1 MAELRENGPYIWI
14 TWLTKLL
21 TGEQSCEWAAWFRAH
36 HESRSWERMPD
47 PFDQTRWLM
56 EHTARA
62 VEVREQWEA
71 DCYRVFTE
79 GQNAFALRG
88 QSATLGG
95 KPDLVA
101 VKDGEGVIIDIK
113 TGQPYPSHAAQVM
126 LYMYAVPKAL
136 GRHGGIAF
144 TGSVVYPDHSVEI
157 PASAVDAGF
166 VENMGRLVRRLAA
179 GSPAR
184 RVPSASECR
193 YCPITGADCPERM
206 DGDGGEEGVTED
218 F

>member
-21 TGEQSCEWAAWFRAH
+21 TGEHSCEWAAWFKAH
-36 HESRSWERMPD
+36 HEARSWEKMPD

-56 EHTARA
+56 EHTARV

-71 DCYRVFTE
+71 DGYRVFTE

-88 QSATLGG
+88 RSATLGG

-101 VKDGEGVIIDIK
+101 VKDGEGAIIDIK

-144 TGSVVYPDHSVEI
+144 TGSVVYPGHSVEI
-157 PASAVDAGF
+157 PASAVDAG
-166 VENMGRLVRRLAA
+166 GSWRTWGGWCAAWRRSPRPGGCRARQSA
-179 GSPAR
+179 GT
-184 RVPSASECR
+184 VPSPGRTARSGW
-193 YCPITGADCPERM
+193 TGGR
-206 DGDGGEEGVTED
+206 GGRGH
-218 F
+218 

>member
-1 MAELRENGPYIWI
+1 MAELRENSPYIWI

-36 HESRSWERMPD
+36 HDARSWEKMPD
-47 PFDQTRWLM
+47 PFDQTRWVM
-56 EHTARA
+56 EHTTRVA
-62 VEVREQWEA
+62 EVREQWEV
-71 DCYRVFTE
+71 DGYRVFTE

-88 QSATLGG
+88 RTATLGG
-95 KPDLVA
+95 RPDLVA
-101 VKDGEGVIIDIK
+101 VKDDVGAIIDIK
-113 TGQPYPSHAAQVM
+113 TGQPYPSHGAQVM

-136 GRHGGIAF
+136 GQHGGLSF
-144 TGSVVYPDHSVEI
+144 TGSVVYPGHSVEI
-157 PASAVDAGF
+157 PATAVDTGF
-166 VENMGRLVRRLAA
+166 VENMGRLVRRLASV
-179 GSPAR
+179 SPAR

-206 DGDGGEEGVTED
+206 DGADSKEGVTED